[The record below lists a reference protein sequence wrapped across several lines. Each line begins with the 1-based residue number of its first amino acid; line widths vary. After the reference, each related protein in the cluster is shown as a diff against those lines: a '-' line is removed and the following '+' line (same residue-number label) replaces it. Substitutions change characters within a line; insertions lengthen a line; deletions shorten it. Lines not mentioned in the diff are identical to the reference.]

1 MTPQARGSRH
11 RTRRTVHPC
20 RTIRSNK
27 RSLQSREAI
36 HYARRG
42 TIDRGMVLP
51 TLDRKVLADVSSQV
65 IVRTYAAG
73 TAIIRHGDAADRFF
87 IIQEGEVDVEVAAA
101 DGAAPRV
108 VNRLGR
114 GDYFGEIGLLT
125 GSTRNATVRTTRETQ
140 VMELDRGGFMTM
152 ISTSD
157 LTSQELSRVMR
168 QRVVANG
175 LALALPSLDARQA
188 ASLAERV
195 EHRHYDAGKLSCG
208 RVNRP
213 TRSMS

>member
-1 MTPQARGSRH
+1 MEPLPAPSGCKVKISEF
-11 RTRRTVHPC
+11 RTVTPRRPRME
-20 RTIRSNK
+20 RTEQI
-27 RSLQSREAI
+27 A
-36 HYARRG
+36 
-42 TIDRGMVLP
+42 MVLP
-51 TLDRKVLADVSSQV
+51 TLDRKVLADVASQV
-65 IVRTYAAG
+65 VVRTYAAG
-73 TAIIRHGDAADRFF
+73 TAIIRQGDAADRFF

-101 DGAAPRV
+101 DGTAPRI

-125 GSTRNATVRTTRETQ
+125 GSTRNATVATTRETQ

-175 LALALPSLDARQA
+175 LALALPSLGARQA